1 MNTPPPPAGGQPA
14 NTRRRLTYHRWTAEE
29 DARLVELAA
38 TAATAAEIAR
48 VLGVTARAVA
58 ARLRTC
64 GLVRPA
70 VRRIVEWTPEEDA
83 RLEALIAGGLTI
95 AAASLA
101 VGRSA
106 EAGRRRLETRGLTTR
121 GIRARRHR
129 EVYSATQA
137 GLVLGLSQWRARDLI
152 AIGALPVANAGRKGE
167 YRIPRAV
174 LLAFVQDRRWWM
186 LWTPAAITDGPLRQV
201 AELARAAA
209 APHRWLDALETGR
222 RLGYAAQTVDVYC
235 QRGQIPGVKVCGRW
249 YCWTA
254 DLDLWL
260 VRQREAA

>member
-1 MNTPPPPAGGQPA
+1 MSTPPPAGGQPA
-14 NTRRRLTYHRWTAEE
+14 TSRRLTYHRWTAAD
-29 DARLVELAA
+29 DARLAELAA
-38 TAATAAEIAR
+38 TEATAAEIAR
-48 VLGVTARAVA
+48 ALGVTMRAVA
-58 ARLRTC
+58 GRIRSL

-70 VRRIVEWTPEEDA
+70 VRRIIEWTPEEDA

-95 AAASLA
+95 EAASLA

-137 GLVLGLSQWRARDLI
+137 GLVLGLGRWRARDLI
-152 AIGALPVANAGRKGE
+152 TIGALPVTNTGRKGE

-209 APHRWLDALETGR
+209 APHRWLDATEAGR
-222 RLGYAAQTVDVYC
+222 RLGYAAQTVDTYC
-235 QRGQIPGVKVCGRW
+235 QRGQLPGVKVCGRW

-254 DLDLWL
+254 DLDAWQA
-260 VRQREAA
+260 QRRAA